1 MNYLLMAVVII
12 GMLIV
17 VMVSAKT
24 YSPTEWVILG
34 FFLVVIGIVG
44 ANYLFGV
51 NIEATLRKITTAK
64 PELDFNVVRQEANK
78 PPIQKEPKEKKKV
91 PRPLK
96 NNGNQVFHVPGQYD
110 YTDAK
115 ALCRAYGGS
124 LANIQQ
130 MMDAHEE
137 GAEWC
142 DYGWSDDQMALYP
155 TQMKTW
161 QTFKETEMHERDC
174 GRPGV
179 NGGYTMDIKQKL
191 GANCFGKKPKQKGNE
206 IQPPPFPK
214 DPLDAETEKYK
225 ANLPNVSPFNYEKWN
240 E

>member
-1 MNYLLMAVVII
+1 MMNYLLMAVVII

-17 VMVSAKT
+17 VMVSAKS

-64 PELDFNVVRQEANK
+64 PELDFNMVRQEAPEVKK
-78 PPIQKEPKEKKKV
+78 PEKPKKAPK
-91 PRPLK
+91 LL
-96 NNGNQVFHVPGQYD
+96 NNNQVFHVPGQYD
-110 YTDAK
+110 YTEAK

-130 MMDAHEE
+130 MMDAYEH

-142 DYGWSDDQMALYP
+142 DYGWSEDQMALYP
-155 TQMKTW
+155 TQTKTW
-161 QTFKETEMHERDC
+161 QTFKESELHEKDC

-179 NGGYTMDIKQKL
+179 NGGYTMDLKQKL
-191 GANCFGKKPKQKGNE
+191 GANCFGKKPKQNGND

-214 DPLDAETEKYK
+214 DPLDSETEKFK